1 MTYEPQGIQQQGRS
15 IKVRKEAR
23 GRTSESSESKGGENG
38 DSKRKKKPRT
48 EEQIERDREMRR
60 IREARRRKNPRRI
73 NYVAEYKIKHR
84 DELREKQ
91 AGRRKVKNAD
101 PKYRINHSLRAR
113 LARFINGVGT
123 GSIEGLIGC
132 SKDQLIARFE
142 QAFKRGMSWDNYGH
156 HWHID
161 HILPCASFDQSD
173 PKQRAQCWHWTNLR
187 PLEAKRN
194 IEKSDTITEPQMSLL
209 LCATH

>member
-1 MTYEPQGIQQQGRS
+1 MTYEPQGVFAKGWT

-48 EEQIERDREMRR
+48 EEQIERDREMCKIRDARKRGNPNR
-60 IREARRRKNPRRI
+60 IK
-73 NYVAEYKIKHR
+73 YVAEYKIKHR
-84 DELREKQ
+84 DRLREMQ
-91 AGRRKVKNAD
+91 AKRRKIKNAD

-113 LARFINGVGT
+113 RARFINGVGT

-142 QAFKRGMSWDNYGH
+142 QLFKRGMSWDNYGH

-173 PKQRAQCWHWTNLR
+173 QKQRAQCWHWTNLR
-187 PLEAKRN
+187 PLEAKKN
-194 IEKSDTITEPQMSLL
+194 IEKSDTITEPQLSLL
-209 LCATH
+209 LCVTH